1 MREAN
6 SFSLLS
12 ALRRAGAAAILV
24 AVAIGR
30 SPGAVPLDAPPE
42 SPAPAPAAGIG
53 EAQAKLQAG
62 DAAGAAK
69 ILEGVVAR
77 EPKNARAWRLLGYAQ
92 LKSKQLDRARTSYEK
107 LLELA
112 PDTPQAF
119 YNLGVIAALSGD
131 KDAAFTWLGKAKGK
145 LDLSG
150 IASDDDLASLRGDPR
165 LEALLPKPEDFANPF
180 VEPVKIIREWDGEA
194 ANDQFGWIARNA
206 GDVDGDGVPDVVTSA
221 PGRETGGAK
230 AGAVYLYSTKTGK
243 LLWKVD
249 GAAGDE
255 LGTGVE
261 GAGDTN
267 KDGVPDVVAG
277 APGGGKAYIY
287 SGRDGRVLQML
298 TSENKDDNFGR
309 HVSGAGDV
317 DHDGYADVIVGAPGN
332 SAGGKGAGR
341 AYVYSGKDG
350 HRILT
355 LTGERAGDAFGST
368 VGASTDGKHLLL
380 LVGAPQAGPRHTGR
394 TYVYDSLSG
403 KPKFVIESDETGNA
417 LGLMFV
423 SVLGDV
429 DGDGFPDVYA
439 SDWSNAAKGP
449 STGRVYVHSGK
460 TGKRLLTLTGETAGE
475 GFGTCPAPAGDVDGD
490 GHADLI
496 VGSWQYAG
504 AAVSGGRAYLY
515 SGKDGRLLATYT
527 CRIPGDTLGFDAVG
541 MGDVDGDGT
550 VDFLIT
556 SAWSGIHGFHSGRM
570 FLISSGVTR
579 KSTP

>member
-1 MREAN
+1 MPETS
-6 SFSLLS
+6 SFSLLGF
-12 ALRRAGAAAILV
+12 LRRGAAAAILV

-42 SPAPAPAAGIG
+42 VPAPAPGIG

-69 ILEGVVAR
+69 ILESVVAR

-92 LKSKQLDRARTSYEK
+92 LKSKQLDRARASYEK

-112 PDTPQAF
+112 PDTPQAL
-119 YNLGVIAALSGD
+119 YNLGAIAALAGN

-221 PGRETGGAK
+221 PGREAGGAK

-261 GAGDTN
+261 AAGDTN

-287 SGRDGRVLQML
+287 SGKDGRVLQML
-298 TSENKDDNFGR
+298 TAENKDDSFGR

-332 SAGGKGAGR
+332 DAGGKGAGR
-341 AYVYSGKDG
+341 AYVFSGKDG

-496 VGSWQYAG
+496 VSSWQYAG

-527 CRIPGDTLGFDAVG
+527 CRIPGDTFGFDAVG

-550 VDFLIT
+550 VDFLVT

-570 FLISSGVTR
+570 FVISSGVAR
-579 KSTP
+579 KARP